1 MRYITSTMNTRSSR
15 SPRNVVVWTVACTFA
30 ALVAGRAIT
39 RAQGPSIWDGV
50 YSQAQAD
57 KGKMVYADQCS
68 VCHGDMAEGGPN
80 APSLSGND
88 FMVDFNGSPMSELF
102 TRIAQ
107 TMPANDPG
115 SLKPDEVAAVIAF
128 VGTVNM
134 WPAGQKDLTTDK
146 EALKNIKITKK

>member
-1 MRYITSTMNTRSSR
+1 MRYITSTMNIRSSR
-15 SPRNVVVWTVACTFA
+15 SPRNVFVWTIACTLA
-30 ALVAGRAIT
+30 ALVIT
-39 RAQGPSIWDGV
+39 SAQGPSIWDGV

-102 TRIAQ
+102 TRIGQ

-115 SLKPDEVAAVIAF
+115 SLKPEEVAAVIAY
-128 VGTVNM
+128 VGSVNM
-134 WPAGQKDLTTDK
+134 WPAGQKELTTDK